1 MVPLVSARAHFSFIM
16 VSDYH
21 NAAPM
26 IRMKTK
32 MALIKKLQT
41 RKKLEGE
48 DAGNIKS
55 KFIFKVFTII
65 YIPRT
70 IKTIYT
76 LAAKIDC
83 RCLVY
88 FDPNKFTLK
97 PK

>member
-26 IRMKTK
+26 IKMKTK

-55 KFIFKVFTII
+55 KFISRFLQRYI
-65 YIPRT
+65 YIT
-70 IKTIYT
+70 KYD
-76 LAAKIDC
+76 KNNM
-83 RCLVY
+83 Y
-88 FDPNKFTLK
+88 SGS
-97 PK
+97 

>member
-48 DAGNIKS
+48 DAGNTKS
-55 KFIFKVFTII
+55 KFIFKVLTTI

-70 IKTIYT
+70 IKTTYT

-83 RCLVY
+83 RCLLTQTS
-88 FDPNKFTLK
+88 TL
-97 PK
+97 

>member
-55 KFIFKVFTII
+55 KLIFKVFTTI

-83 RCLVY
+83 RCLAY
-88 FDPNKFTLK
+88 FDPNKYSLN
-97 PK
+97 P

>member
-1 MVPLVSARAHFSFIM
+1 
-16 VSDYH
+16 
-21 NAAPM
+21 
-26 IRMKTK
+26 

-83 RCLVY
+83 RCFAYL
-88 FDPNKFTLK
+88 F
-97 PK
+97 

>member
-1 MVPLVSARAHFSFIM
+1 
-16 VSDYH
+16 
-21 NAAPM
+21 M

-55 KFIFKVFTII
+55 KLIFKVFTKIN
-65 YIPRT
+65 IPRT
-70 IKTIYT
+70 IKKTIYP

-88 FDPNKFTLK
+88 FGPNKYTLK

>member
-1 MVPLVSARAHFSFIM
+1 MAPLVSARAHFSFIM

-41 RKKLEGE
+41 RKKFEGE

-55 KFIFKVFTII
+55 KFIFKVLITI
-65 YIPRT
+65 YIPST
-70 IKTIYT
+70 INTIYSLT
-76 LAAKIDC
+76 SKIDC
-83 RCLVY
+83 RFLA
-88 FDPNKFTLK
+88 
-97 PK
+97 

>member
-1 MVPLVSARAHFSFIM
+1 M

-55 KFIFKVFTII
+55 KLIFKVLTTI

-70 IKTIYT
+70 IKK

-83 RCLVY
+83 RCLAY
-88 FDPNKFTLK
+88 FDPNKYTLK